1 MNNPLF
7 RSFVALPHFHVTRAK
22 IIKILKNW
30 RYYQIHILSTSWL
43 KLFYKAL
50 KSLSVDKIRAC
61 DYLTFL
67 TRLQGCKYQTLKTW
81 IVSNKWASKTLSVNI
96 DRFTPL
102 CWFWLLDWQFK
113 YSSSHDFDYY
123 NGSIRYIFC
132 AQDCKWCKNCLM
144 SPVGQ

>member
-1 MNNPLF
+1 M
-7 RSFVALPHFHVTRAK
+7 
-22 IIKILKNW
+22 
-30 RYYQIHILSTSWL
+30 STSWL

-113 YSSSHDFDYY
+113 YSSSHDFIHILCTRLQMMQKLFDVHRWPIAEKILSTKWIFL
-123 NGSIRYIFC
+123 NICFNIRNFVLGIHYTNWFSFELI
-132 AQDCKWCKNCLM
+132 
-144 SPVGQ
+144 